1 MSESAPCN
9 GSFPALRR
17 KRFWPAPVT
26 AAPCVGV
33 CRGGSWCGSS
43 RAGAVLP
50 GSLSPTASLAAT
62 CSPRCHTRTFGL
74 VRGAQAVGDRAPA
87 GVGRNRYSPAGPAR
101 HLVAR
106 IGANRTFAPIRVLPD
121 GSHLAKPYR
130 AGADQRRDGI
140 AGRIVEYARDDPG
153 RPGQGERHRL
163 LTTLLDAELD
173 PVTALVCLYR
183 ERGRRNRPSMSAR
196 PISGSVR
203 CGAAK
208 PRPERVQEACGLLLA
223 HSGADVDAR
232 SRRHSGVGP
241 AAAVVCRDPE
251 NPALP
256 PARASGQPAP
266 SPPVPP
272 AGTGDC
278 RGNARATVQLG
289 HPSGHQMQDAQMAPE
304 KVFASPR
311 SPTN

>member
-62 CSPRCHTRTFGL
+62 CSPPSPHRTFGL

-87 GVGRNRYSPAGPAR
+87 GVGRNRYTPAGPAR

-183 ERGRRNRPSMSAR
+183 ERGRRSRPSMSAR

-203 CGAAK
+203 APCQRRCSGHDGLWPAAGSLGAGVIGTGK
-208 PRPERVQEACGLLLA
+208 KRPGLTFITTTPLKSALP
-223 HSGADVDAR
+223 HSEIRPNHAYISRPDHTDVD
-232 SRRHSGVGP
+232 SR
-241 AAAVVCRDPE
+241 
-251 NPALP
+251 
-256 PARASGQPAP
+256 
-266 SPPVPP
+266 
-272 AGTGDC
+272 
-278 RGNARATVQLG
+278 
-289 HPSGHQMQDAQMAPE
+289 
-304 KVFASPR
+304 
-311 SPTN
+311 